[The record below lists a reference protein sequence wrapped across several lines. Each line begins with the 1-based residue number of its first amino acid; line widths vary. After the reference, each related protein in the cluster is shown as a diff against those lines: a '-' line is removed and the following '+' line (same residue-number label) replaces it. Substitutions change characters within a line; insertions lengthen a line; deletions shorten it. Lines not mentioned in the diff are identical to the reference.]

1 MINHC
6 RDEQRRAGMPNLRET
21 RVGQECPTYGELQEA
36 VHLGSLFRILMD
48 LPLFRSIL
56 RPISRVLVGLIAIP
70 IFRFIMRRVF
80 RLQDLDEELEKDL
93 EEWFRG
99 ALLLLAA
106 TANME
111 HLLFGWMQKVD
122 WLDRADWL
130 TMGLRLL
137 LAIGVIE
144 AMPDQELFAVLHP
157 GPPKMEKG
165 KGFFRQLFQKRW
177 LFLKGI
183 VCRHLNRS
191 SPVLAMMCAIIGA
204 QLPSAADL
212 ANNEVHSAMIRAHVN
227 SAVYCQHCFT
237 TSPIQTVVSVGTI
250 LQLDPELSVDN
261 DHFGRQW
268 ERWLVGWI
276 CYLLAITQ
284 YLIIGLVT
292 RRDRALDVLSE
303 FDRAVAE
310 RRDELVKEFQLEGN
324 LPKDFDPRK
333 TAKPATAVTPTK
345 EVDGKS

>member
-1 MINHC
+1 
-6 RDEQRRAGMPNLRET
+6 
-21 RVGQECPTYGELQEA
+21 
-36 VHLGSLFRILMD
+36 
-48 LPLFRSIL
+48 
-56 RPISRVLVGLIAIP
+56 
-70 IFRFIMRRVF
+70 
-80 RLQDLDEELEKDL
+80 
-93 EEWFRG
+93 
-99 ALLLLAA
+99 
-106 TANME
+106 
-111 HLLFGWMQKVD
+111 
-122 WLDRADWL
+122 
-130 TMGLRLL
+130 MGLRLM

-165 KGFFRQLFQKRW
+165 KGFFRQLFRKRW

-212 ANNEVHSAMIRAHVN
+212 ANNEMQSKMIRAHVS

-237 TSPIQTVVSVGTI
+237 TSPIQTAVSVGTM

-333 TAKPATAVTPTK
+333 TAKPGTSAK
-345 EVDGKS
+345 EPQEDAIQKANEESIKT